1 MRCNFGANIKS
12 IVQVDFEIADDL
24 ENRKWPLV
32 TSTLDLD
39 PPKTIQLF
47 LAIRAI
53 CGANFVMIGE
63 IFFELSMV
71 KESGHK
77 QTDRQTDRHTW
88 PINILAKSTISASN
102 KIRGRFRRNL
112 TMQSDRARRDASY
125 DLLLDSLRPILKKWR
140 AFLSSSWAW
149 RAGGGVAYI
158 EI

>member
-1 MRCNFGANIKS
+1 M
-12 IVQVDFEIADDL
+12 
-24 ENRKWPLV
+24 

-77 QTDRQTDRHTW
+77 QTYRQTDRQTDRHTR

-102 KIRGRFRRNL
+102 KIRGRFRRIL

-140 AFLSSSWAW
+140 AFLSSSWAR
-149 RAGGGVAYI
+149 RAGGGVGYI